1 MLYLILSILC
11 STLISLVFKSFNQFK
26 DVKLFHAIVVNY
38 WVCAIVGTMVL
49 GESPITETTFQEP
62 WFIGAVLLGIFF
74 ICTFYIIGLTVSVFG
89 AAISAVTQRMSLV
102 IPVLIAFS
110 YYSEV
115 ATTFKIVGIA
125 LALVGVYLTNYKSK
139 SEKELAKTTAENNS
153 VSKNRIFLLLPII
166 LFVTSGMVEAF
177 LQYLQRTYFDASN
190 EAQLPFTILLFG
202 TAGVMGT
209 IALVFQYIRKR
220 ETVNYQSVLGGI
232 ALGVPNLGSIYFL
245 LKVLGE
251 MQGSVV
257 FPINNVAVIVLVGI
271 VAYFLFKEK
280 LSLINILGI
289 GLAVLSIIFIGIL
302 GEIIENFQS

>member
-11 STLISLVFKSFNQFK
+11 STAISLVFKSFNNFK
-26 DVKLFHAIVVNY
+26 EVKLFHAIVVNY
-38 WVCAIVGTMVL
+38 WVCAILGTTIL
-49 GESPITETTFQEP
+49 GKSPITETTLQEP
-62 WFIGAVLLGIFF
+62 WFLGAVLLGIFF

-102 IPVLIAFS
+102 IPVLIAFV

-115 ATTFKIVGIA
+115 ATTFKIIGII
-125 LALVGVYLTNYKSK
+125 LALVAVYLTNYKSTTEK
-139 SEKELAKTTAENNS
+139 SIAKTAAEKNS
-153 VSKNRIFLLLPII
+153 VSKNRLLLLLPII
-166 LFVTSGMVEAF
+166 LFLTSGIVEGF

-209 IALVFQYIRKR
+209 IALIFQYIRKR
-220 ETVNYQSVLGGI
+220 ETVNYQSILGGI

-257 FPINNVAVIVLVGI
+257 FPINNVAVIVLVWI

-280 LSLINILGI
+280 LSKINIIGI
-289 GLAVLSIIFIGIL
+289 ALAVLSIIFIGIL
-302 GEIIENFQS
+302 G